1 MKFKY
6 LINNYLYPSNFSD
19 MLIVH
24 LQIKRFFLFI
34 IIFTST
40 LFVNSTAQ
48 EKWSLEDCVLYAFEN
63 NIQIKQQQLNTQ
75 SYDNTL
81 FQSKMNLLPNLNA
94 NGNFSQSFG
103 RALDATTYEFYDQTI
118 KSSSFSVSSSV
129 TLFNGL
135 QKYNTVKQNEFNLLA
150 TLQDADKLKN
160 DIALLIAAG
169 YLQILMDMELL
180 EVAENQLE
188 ITQQQVDRTNK
199 LVQAGSLAK
208 GALLEIQSQAASE
221 ELRVI
226 SAQNSLEIA
235 YLILTQ
241 YLDLDSAAGFVIEV
255 PDLEQIVDEPL
266 SMTIGSVFDE
276 ARSFLPQVKSAE
288 YMLESAR
295 LNVNLAR
302 GARSPRLTLSGS
314 YGSSYSDI
322 RKLLDP
328 VTFTM
333 EDYPFSDQMKDNAN
347 TVIGLGMSVPIF
359 NGWMV
364 NTYISNAQLGLMNSR
379 LQLENTENILY
390 KDIQKAFTD
399 AVAARK
405 RYFATE
411 QALIAMEESFR
422 YTEERYEVG
431 LVNTVDYNLEKNR
444 LAVTQ
449 SDLLQSKYDF
459 IFRSKILD
467 FYRGL
472 PLSLQ

>member
-1 MKFKY
+1 
-6 LINNYLYPSNFSD
+6 

-40 LFVNSTAQ
+40 LFINSSAQ
-48 EKWSLEDCVLYAFEN
+48 EKWSLEDCVLYALKN
-63 NIQIKQQQLNTQ
+63 NIQIKQQQLNAQ

-81 FQSKMNLLPNLNA
+81 FQSKMNLLPSLNA
-94 NGNFSQSFG
+94 NGSVSQNFG
-103 RALDATTYEFYDQTI
+103 RALDATTYQFYDQTI
-118 KSSSFSVSSSV
+118 KSSSFSVNSSV

-135 QKYNTVKQNEFNLLA
+135 QQYNTVKQNEFNLLA
-150 TLQDADKLKN
+150 SMQDAERIKN
-160 DIALLIAAG
+160 DISLLIAG
-169 YLQILMDMELL
+169 SYLQILMDMELL

-199 LVQAGSLAK
+199 LVEAGSLAK

-226 SAQNSLEIA
+226 SAQNSLEIS
-235 YLILTQ
+235 YLTLTQ
-241 YLDLDSAAGFVIEV
+241 YLDLDSAEGFDIIV
-255 PDLEQIVDEPL
+255 PELDQIVDQPL

-295 LNVNLAR
+295 KNVDLAR
-302 GARSPRLTLSGS
+302 GARSPRLTLTGA

-322 RKLLDP
+322 RKLYDP
-328 VTFTM
+328 VTFVAQ
-333 EDYPFSDQMKDNAN
+333 DYPFSDQMKDNAN
-347 TVIGLGMSVPIF
+347 TVIALGMSVPIF

-364 NTYISNAQLGLMNSR
+364 NTYISNARLGLMNSR

-422 YTEERYEVG
+422 YTEERFEVG

-444 LAVTQ
+444 LTATQ

-459 IFRSKILD
+459 IFRTKILD

>member
-1 MKFKY
+1 
-6 LINNYLYPSNFSD
+6 
-19 MLIVH
+19 MLIVP

-34 IIFTST
+34 TIFIST
-40 LFVNSTAQ
+40 LVGNSFAQ
-48 EKWSLEDCVLYAFEN
+48 EKWSLEDCIMYAFEN
-63 NIQIKQQQLNTQ
+63 NIQIKQQQLNAQT
-75 SYDNTL
+75 YDNTL

-94 NGNFSQSFG
+94 NGNYSQSFG
-103 RALDATTYEFYDQTI
+103 RALDATTYRFSDQTI
-118 KSSSFSVSSSV
+118 KSSSFSVSSAV

-135 QKYNTVKQNEFNLLA
+135 QQYNTVKQNEFNLLA
-150 TLQDADKLKN
+150 TIQDAERLKN

-169 YLQILMDMELL
+169 YLQILMDLELL
-180 EVAENQLE
+180 ENAENQLE

-199 LVQAGSLAK
+199 LVKAGSLAK
-208 GALLEIQSQAASE
+208 GSLLEIQSQAASE

-235 YLILTQ
+235 YLTLTQ
-241 YLDLDSAAGFVIEV
+241 YLDLDSAEGFEIIV
-255 PDLEQIVDEPL
+255 PDFEQIVDQPL
-266 SMTIGSVFDE
+266 SMTIASVFDE
-276 ARSFLPQVKSAE
+276 ARSFLPQIKSAE

-295 LNVNLAR
+295 MNVNLAK

-322 RKLLDP
+322 RKLIDP
-328 VTFTM
+328 VTLSQQ
-333 EDYPFSDQMKDNAN
+333 DYPFGDQMKDNAN

-359 NGWMV
+359 NGYMV
-364 NTYISNAQLGLMNSR
+364 NTYISNARLGLTSSR

-390 KDIQKAFTD
+390 KDIQKALTD
-399 AVAARK
+399 AIAARK

-422 YTEERYEVG
+422 YTEERFEVG

-444 LAVTQ
+444 LTATQ

-459 IFRSKILD
+459 IFRTKILD